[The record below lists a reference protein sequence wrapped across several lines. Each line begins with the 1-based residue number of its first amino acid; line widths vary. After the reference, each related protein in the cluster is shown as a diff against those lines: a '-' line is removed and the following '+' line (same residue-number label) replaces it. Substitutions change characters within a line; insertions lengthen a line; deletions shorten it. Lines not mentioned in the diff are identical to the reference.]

1 MEALFCFRQQFFCL
15 MAAKIQGQP
24 QKPRQLPGHIGPEFP
39 QGPQQRRR
47 RQQIQQHPRPGSQ
60 QQIQLGLAAAYPR
73 QGPQGPQHHDPHGAA
88 RLAPLGPGG
97 QLVPQQL
104 PDSGGKLGGACAAL
118 GIGLQHSIALFP
130 EIRRPAA
137 GLAGVRLVHP
147 VQHHQAGLPRRQFV
161 HIRVPAGQGNARV
174 QNFAHRIHILDF
186 CRDHPPGLGHVPGEP
201 AQIINLH
208 IHHLLRILHN
218 RMIIS

>member
-1 MEALFCFRQQFFCL
+1 M
-15 MAAKIQGQP
+15 
-24 QKPRQLPGHIGPEFP
+24 GHLVDKGGFAHV
-39 QGPQQRRR
+39 GD
-47 RQQIQQHPRPGSQ
+47 
-60 QQIQLGLAAAYPR
+60 A
-73 QGPQGPQHHDPHGAA
+73 QHHDPHGAA
-88 RLAPLGPGG
+88 HLAPIGPGR

-104 PDSGGKLGGACAAL
+104 PDGGGKLGGACTAL
-118 GIGLQHSIALFP
+118 GIGLQDGIALSP

-137 GLAGVRLVHP
+137 GLAGVCLVYP

-201 AQIINLH
+201 AEIVYLH
-208 IHHLLRILHN
+208 IYHLLRILHN
-218 RMIIS
+218 HIIISYSRPLGKRKNACTQQAFVLFSGDTAYSFSLTLAALPTRSRR